1 TWQSLMPL
9 PPALPTDAAGAGATH
24 FTAADG
30 TLLNVSFRGRFNRT
44 TTLPL
49 ARMPLLLR
57 QAFIIA
63 EDQRYWQ
70 HGGIDWRARL
80 AALWSNLRAGQ
91 VVRGASTIAEQ
102 AARIIAPR
110 ARNYWGKWVAGFD
123 ARHLLRRFGHADVLA
138 FYLNQVPYGAQRRG
152 VAQAAHYYFGREPG
166 ALNPAEQLA
175 LAVLVRS
182 PSAHDPRRH
191 PQRLRR
197 KVDRLARRMQ
207 QQHVISEQ
215 TATAV
220 RRSPIRPGRRPLT
233 VEAGPFVVHARQQ
246 ARLRGLSAPVLRT
259 TLDPV

>member
-1 TWQSLMPL
+1 
-9 PPALPTDAAGAGATH
+9 
-24 FTAADG
+24 
-30 TLLNVSFRGRFNRT
+30 
-44 TTLPL
+44 
-49 ARMPLLLR
+49 
-57 QAFIIA
+57 
-63 EDQRYWQ
+63 
-70 HGGIDWRARL
+70 
-80 AALWSNLRAGQ
+80 
-91 VVRGASTIAEQ
+91 
-102 AARIIAPR
+102 
-110 ARNYWGKWVAGFD
+110 
-123 ARHLLRRFGHADVLA
+123 
-138 FYLNQVPYGAQRRG
+138 PYGAQRRG

-259 TLDPV
+259 TLDPVLQEFVQQTLRRRTQ